1 MCLSYKTGTFCLFAL
16 SLLTL
21 FTGCQKKATTEQ
33 ARIILTAD
41 IRGRLVPCG
50 CFTGQLGGMTRL
62 YTELQH
68 LKSATGLRVDA
79 GNAISGQ
86 QDFEIIQ
93 YEHILKAFNHME
105 FDALNIGALEA
116 QLSANTLQR
125 LHQESGAPMISANLV
140 DAETNAPI
148 LPTHIQ
154 TSMGG
159 YSVIIVGVIDDQ
171 SITANELGEGLRLQ
185 NPELTL
191 RELLPKLRDKAD
203 IVVLLAFAKESR
215 LREYAD
221 KFYEAD
227 FILGGDVRQPSGHT
241 RLINQSHVFYVANH
255 SRTIGLIDFSIKA
268 GEHSKRANI
277 EILKSEPRLLY
288 EQIAEAESIIEIAQ
302 AYRSRI
308 RETTLDIDQAGNQSD
323 NLIPGVKMQATYV
336 GSQACASC
344 HEGDYTIWKNTGHSH
359 AWSTLEQVEA
369 DADPKCITC
378 HSVGFGET
386 SGYRRE
392 FKHEKLV
399 NVGCESCHGPAS
411 THVTEREAGG
421 EISFHFRPLAEAD
434 CRTCHYGEFS
444 RPFDW
449 DQFWPHIA
457 HGNRDQN
464 TETKSK

>member
-1 MCLSYKTGTFCLFAL
+1 MRSFFKTGFSCLVIV

-21 FTGCQKKATTEQ
+21 LIGCQKKPTNEQ

-62 YTELQH
+62 HTEIQH
-68 LKSATGLRVDA
+68 LKSTNGLRVDA
-79 GNAISGQ
+79 GNAISGIE
-86 QDFEIIQ
+86 DFEVIQ
-93 YEHILKAFNHME
+93 YEHILKAFNQMH

-116 QLSANTLQR
+116 QLPASTLQR
-125 LHQESGAPMISANLV
+125 LRQESGAPLISANLV
-140 DAETNAPI
+140 DIDTNAPI

-154 TSMGG
+154 TSIGG
-159 YSVIIVGVIDDQ
+159 YSVIIVGVVDDQ
-171 SITANELGEGLRLQ
+171 SISADELGDGLRLQ
-185 NPELTL
+185 NPELAL
-191 RELLPKLRDKAD
+191 RELLPQLRDQAD
-203 IVVLLAFAKESR
+203 LVILLAFAKESR

-227 FILGGDVRQPSGHT
+227 FILGGDVTQPSGHT

-255 SRTIGLIDFSIKA
+255 SRTIGLIDFNIQA
-268 GEHSKRANI
+268 VEDSKRADI

-288 EQIAEAESIIEIAQ
+288 EQIAEAESIINIAQ
-302 AYRSRI
+302 AYRARI
-308 RETTLDIDQAGNQSD
+308 RETTLEIDQVGNQSD

-336 GSQACASC
+336 GSQACANC
-344 HEGDYTIWKNTGHSH
+344 HEDDYNTWKSTGHSH
-359 AWSTLEQVEA
+359 AWSTLERVQA
-369 DADPKCITC
+369 DADPKCIAC
-378 HSVGFGET
+378 HSVGFGEP

-411 THVTEREAGG
+411 THVAEREAGG

-434 CRTCHYGEFS
+434 CRACHYGEFS

-449 DQFWPHIA
+449 DQFWPNIA
-457 HGNRDQN
+457 HGDHNEN
-464 TETKSK
+464 SEANSK